1 MKQRLVLIAVGL
13 LVVVAVVRTI
23 VARPG
28 GGDEVA
34 VDTTGASGRAAGT
47 PRPTA
52 AGGQSAVAAGTALAT
67 PFGPTPT
74 PLVVQVQGTSIA
86 VERKP
91 LVLLNPSTVRQG
103 SSLGVTGSGF
113 DPGATVD
120 VLVKQQATDMGDA

>member
-1 MKQRLVLIAVGL
+1 MKQRLILIAVGL
-13 LVVVAVVRTI
+13 LAVVAIVRTI
-23 VARPG
+23 VARPSS

-34 VDTTGASGRAAGT
+34 VDTTGASGGRT
-47 PRPTA
+47 PVPGKPVA
-52 AGGQSAVAAGTALAT
+52 AGGSPIVAIT
-67 PFGPTPT
+67 PSGPTST
-74 PLVVQVQGTSIA
+74 PLVVQVLGTSIA

-120 VLVKQQATDMGDA
+120 VVVK